1 MPIEN
6 KNLGKYKRPG
16 IYINEIDQSILELP
30 IQDVLIN
37 LVPGFSKKG
46 PFNRPVR
53 VDSPAEFEA
62 IFGTI
67 DKNLE
72 NKGSFFHR
80 TVEDML
86 NTGPIW
92 ALSLLKTD
100 PNRDTL
106 EWESISASVQYNNGP
121 KNTSP
126 YERFFNRQD
135 FWERDSESFGDI
147 VISEHIDHSTIQ
159 PDPNQDIFSITN
171 IGNFRTTIWLFKSSV
186 TGFDVTA
193 ENWYGGSE
201 KVPLFM
207 NPKDLISDYIISVL
221 AVGGDWTQNETLA
234 VDAYWGKYFNVNGLI
249 KSQVS
254 NFWNDSLTNTVAF
267 YDVSLIPNFRDLN
280 DVDMYIKDV
289 INSQTDK
296 TGLFCYFN
304 EDVLLGSDFYKG
316 NIDLIGQTLVGSI
329 KKSIDFLSYNGT
341 ISETQTYTEKS
352 FDSLNSP
359 TNVFGNLNSE
369 LPSGRTAGYTNW
381 YTNISPSGDTT
392 TGKNNTYVY
401 NVVSVDGSYVITLTG
416 VSYSMIIDDVIY
428 FNKSFSEVDTTT
440 PYYITSVTGNK
451 ITVSETKGGPIVP
464 LVSGTTI
471 NVFVYCLK
479 QNFVDS
485 SVVAAD
491 QWSYII
497 GQTKY
502 SADTALTSHNLFF
515 DPFAIYQSGSTYSR
529 YDVLYLD
536 SDYSTVHTLKGNQTI
551 GISPTLPNY
560 LLSNENTILLGY
572 VKLQYN
578 SGVTASAGIPYF
590 EYTYTKVSVSAGNSY
605 LPLSGVTDVTATS
618 GITSGINYLDLTFV
632 GTKGSTDYTLYN
644 KLRKMKIFTE
654 IYTNLI
660 NNKGVIISGGWE
672 TGTGYGDKFPIS
684 SPTIYAS
691 TTSTDAYIRIYF
703 DSTLVSSGISTNPFD
718 YFKTSDGSF
727 LIYYIDNEFVLTGIN
742 AVNTL
747 ISSNH
752 PLNYYGPTDK
762 TGIVAKWSN
771 LYQDYYNGIINN
783 GDYFFVDNVSG
794 DTMQKVFLKMYL
806 SVVDGVE
813 ILTIKFV
820 DEAGDPF
827 DILLWNTNYSSKF
840 IIYSDKANLKETIEI
855 ENPDDITDDT
865 NTRWIYVNKT
875 RYAHVKRGMYLE
887 AYYDE
892 SYYDN
897 PTGEGYLLGMVPRK
911 LVRIIDIKND
921 TVDTTRKILYADDSI
936 KISDNGTVSNHDYY
950 TTVYTSIDNYFTEY
964 KGITMKPFTVN
975 VDSIPNG
982 TDDRQMEILTVLDK
996 TTNLAKGL
1004 ANKNR
1009 ISWRYLVDSFGLGLT
1024 HDSKQEFV
1032 DLCGMKLN
1040 CLGFINM
1047 PSVRQF
1053 KTSLNPTFINDDRT
1067 LNTEYLKEGGNPDTN
1082 PSFLYS
1088 FGEGVGRSTVGYFFP
1103 YVKDVNDATK
1113 FIPPSAKVAKAY
1125 MSKFLTTTAGI
1136 YPWTIVA
1143 GSILGKL
1150 PDVASTEMR
1159 FTDDNLLDLMEMGS
1173 NPIDYTQQRG
1183 YYINSENTAQVF
1195 PYSSLSVIHSREV
1208 LIELENRLY
1217 DMLLNY
1223 QWRFNTPEIR
1233 NEIKSRADQICKE
1246 LLDASALYDFK
1257 NVMDKSNNTNY
1268 IIDLQMGVLDTYIE
1282 IIKGMGVIVNNITIL
1297 KKGTI
1302 SSSGFLPK

>member
-106 EWESISASVQYNNGP
+106 EWESISTAAKYDNGL
-121 KNTSP
+121 KNTAP

-147 VISEHIDHSTIQ
+147 VTGEYIDHPTIQ
-159 PDPNQDIFSITN
+159 PNPNNDIFSITN
-171 IGNFRTTIWLFKSSV
+171 IGNIRSTIWLFKSSI

-193 ENWYGGSE
+193 ESWYGGSE

-207 NPKDLISDYIISVL
+207 NPKDLMSDYIISVL
-221 AVGGDWTQNETLA
+221 AVGGDWTQNETLS
-234 VDAYWGKYFNVNGLI
+234 VDSYWGKYFNSNGLI

-254 NFWNDSLTNTVAF
+254 NFWNDSLTNTIAY

-304 EDVLLGSDFYKG
+304 EEALLSSDFYKG
-316 NIDLIGQTLVGSI
+316 NIDLIGQTLVGSS
-329 KKSIDFLSYNGT
+329 KKSIDFLSYNGS
-341 ISETQTYTEKS
+341 ISETQIYSEKNL
-352 FDSLNSP
+352 DGLNSP
-359 TNVFGNLNSE
+359 TNVFGNLNSTF
-369 LPSGRTAGYTNW
+369 PSGRTATYTNW
-381 YTNISPSGDTT
+381 YTNISPSGNTMA
-392 TGKNNTYVY
+392 GKNDTYVY
-401 NVVSVDGSYVITLTG
+401 NISSIDDSYNITLTDTPALMS
-416 VSYSMIIDDVIY
+416 VDDIIY

-440 PYYITSVTGNK
+440 PYYILSIDTTK
-451 ITVSETKGGPIVP
+451 IKISETKGGPIVP
-464 LVSGTTI
+464 LISGTIT
-471 NVFVYCLK
+471 NVFIYCLK

-485 SVVAAD
+485 SSEIAD

-502 SADTALTSHNLFF
+502 SGDTKLTSHNLFF
-515 DPFAIYQSGSTYSR
+515 DPFAIYQSGATYSR

-536 SDYSTVHTLKGNQTI
+536 SDYSTVHTLKGNQSI
-551 GISPTLPNY
+551 GIDPTLPNY
-560 LLSNENTILLGY
+560 LLSNETTILLGY

-578 SGVTASAGIPYF
+578 SGLTSDLINFG
-590 EYTYTKVSVSAGNSY
+590 YTYTGISVTAGNSY
-605 LPLSGVTDVTATS
+605 KQLSGGTDITALS
-618 GITSGINYLDLTFV
+618 GTTTNGIKYLDLIFV
-632 GTKGSTDYTLYN
+632 DTKGSTVYTNYN
-644 KLRKMKIFTE
+644 KMRKIKIFNE
-654 IYTNLI
+654 IYTNLL
-660 NNKGVIISGGWE
+660 NNKGVIISGGWSS
-672 TGTGYGDKFPIS
+672 GGGYGDKFPIT
-684 SPTIYAS
+684 SPTIYAQ
-691 TTSTDAYIRIYF
+691 TTTTDAYIRIYF
-703 DSTLVSSGISTNPFD
+703 NTTDTVYPFD
-718 YFKTSDGSF
+718 YFKTADGSF
-727 LIYYIDNEFVLTGIN
+727 LIYYIDNEFVMPLIN
-742 AVNTL
+742 PVNTL
-747 ISSNH
+747 ITTNL
-752 PLNYYGPTDK
+752 PLSGVPSK

-771 LYQDYYNGIINN
+771 LYQDYYNGVINN
-783 GDYFFVDNVSG
+783 GDYFYIDNVSG

-806 SVVDGVE
+806 IDDVDGVE
-813 ILTIKFV
+813 NLTIKFV
-820 DEAGDPF
+820 DENGETVE
-827 DILLWNTNYSSKF
+827 ISQWENSYLSKL

-855 ENPDDITDDT
+855 ENPDDITDTT
-865 NTRWIYVNKT
+865 NTRWIYVDKT
-875 RYAHVKRGMYLE
+875 RYSHIKRGLYLE
-887 AYYDE
+887 AYYDTT
-892 SYYDN
+892 YYDD
-897 PTGEGYLLGMVPRK
+897 PTGEGYLAGMVPRK

-921 TVDTTRKILYADDSI
+921 TVDTTRKILYADGSI
-936 KISDNGTVSNHDYY
+936 KISNNGTTLDPDYY

-964 KGITMKPFTVN
+964 KGLTMKPFTVH

-982 TDDRQMEILTVLDK
+982 TDDRQMEILSVVDK

-1009 ISWRYLVDSFGLGLT
+1009 ISWRYLVDGFGLGLT
-1024 HDSKQEFV
+1024 HNSKQEFV
-1032 DLCGMKLN
+1032 DLCGLKLN
-1040 CLGFINM
+1040 CLGFLNM
-1047 PSVRQF
+1047 PSVRQL
-1053 KTSLNPTFINDDRT
+1053 KTSLNPSFINDDRT
-1067 LNTEYLKEGGNPDTN
+1067 LNTEYLKEGGNQDTN

-1088 FGEGVGRSTVGYFFP
+1088 FGEGDGRSTVGYFFP
-1103 YVKDVNDATK
+1103 YVKDVNDVTK

-1150 PDVASTEMR
+1150 PDVGSTEMR

-1173 NPIDYTQQRG
+1173 NPIDFTQQRG

-1223 QWRFNTPEIR
+1223 QWRFNTSEIR

-1257 NVMDKSNNTNY
+1257 NIMDKSNNTNY
-1268 IIDLQMGVLDTYIE
+1268 IIDLQMGVLDTYCE
-1282 IIKGMGVIVNNITIL
+1282 VIKGMGVIVNNITIL

>member
-100 PNRDTL
+100 LNRDTL
-106 EWESISASVQYNNGP
+106 EWESLSCTAGDDVWNNGP

-135 FWERDSESFGDI
+135 FWERDTESFGDI
-147 VISEHIDHSTIQ
+147 VVGENIDHPTIQ
-159 PDPNQDIFSITN
+159 PPPDKNLLSITN
-171 IGNFRTTIWLFKSSV
+171 IGGYRTTVWMFKSTV

-201 KVPLFM
+201 KVPLFI
-207 NPKDLISDYIISVL
+207 NPKDLMSDYIISIL

-234 VDAYWGKYFNVNGLI
+234 VDDYWGKYFNANGLI

-254 NFWNDSLTNTVAF
+254 NFWNDSLTNTVAY

-280 DVDMYIKDV
+280 DVDMYVKDV

-296 TGLFCYFN
+296 TGLFCYFD
-304 EDVLLGSDFYKG
+304 EDALLSSDFYKG
-316 NIDLIGQTLVGSI
+316 NIDLIGQTLVGSS
-329 KKSIDFLSYNGT
+329 KKSIDFLSYFGN
-341 ISETQTYTEKS
+341 ISESQTYSNKLL
-352 FDSLNSP
+352 DSLNSP
-359 TNVFGNLNSE
+359 TNVFGNLNLNSSFQS
-369 LPSGRTAGYTNW
+369 SGRTSSYTNW
-381 YTNISPSGDTT
+381 FTNISPAGDILNDPT
-392 TGKNNTYVY
+392 NDNDTYAY
-401 NVVSVDGSYVITLTG
+401 NVKSISGSYVITLTG
-416 VSYSMIIDDVIY
+416 TSYVMEVNDVIY

-440 PYYITSVTGNK
+440 PYYIKDTGNRT
-451 ITVSETKGGPIVP
+451 ITISESKGGPIVQ
-464 LVSGTTI
+464 LLSGSTTDI
-471 NVFVYCLK
+471 FVYSLK

-485 SVVAAD
+485 SIENEK
-491 QWSYII
+491 WSYII

-502 SADTALTSHNLFF
+502 SGDTKLASDNLFF
-515 DPFAIYQSGSTYSR
+515 DPFTVYQSGTTYSR
-529 YDVLYLD
+529 CDILYLN
-536 SDYSTVHTLKGNQTI
+536 SDYSTVHTLKGNQSI
-551 GISPTLPNY
+551 GTTPTKPNY
-560 LLSNENTILLGY
+560 LLSNENTIILGY
-572 VKLQYN
+572 MYLKY
-578 SGVTASAGIPYF
+578 SGVTGTNFPIFELEYF
-590 EYTYTKVSVSAGNSY
+590 PVSVQAGNSY
-605 LPLSGVTDVTATS
+605 LPLLLTTDVTRTS
-618 GITSGINYLDLTFV
+618 GTTSGGVKYLDITFV
-632 GTKGSTDYTLYN
+632 GTKGSTDYTDYN

-654 IYTNLI
+654 IYTNLL
-660 NNKGVIISGGWE
+660 NNKGVIIN
-672 TGTGYGDKFPIS
+672 YNNCDKFPIS
-684 SPTIYAS
+684 SPTIYAP

-703 DSTLVSSGISTNPFD
+703 DSLLVPAGISSDPFD
-718 YFKTSDGSF
+718 YFKSDGSF
-727 LIYYIDNEFVLTGIN
+727 IIYYIDNEFVLNGIN
-742 AVNTL
+742 TVNTL
-747 ISSNH
+747 ISSYH
-752 PLNYYGPTDK
+752 PLSYYAAGDK

-794 DTMQKVFLKMYL
+794 DTIQRVFLKIYF
-806 SVVDGVE
+806 SVVDGIEV
-813 ILTIKFV
+813 LTIKFV
-820 DEAGDPF
+820 DEYGYPF
-827 DILLWNTNYSSKF
+827 DISQWTNNYSSKL
-840 IIYSDKANLKETIEI
+840 IIYSDKGNLKETIEI
-855 ENPDDITDDT
+855 ENPDAIIDTT
-865 NTRWIYVNKT
+865 NTRRIYVDKT
-875 RYAHVKRGMYLE
+875 RYSHIKRGMYLE
-887 AYYDE
+887 AYYDTT
-892 SYYDN
+892 YYDD
-897 PTGEGYLLGMVPRK
+897 PTGEGYLLGMIPRK

-936 KISDNGTVSNHDYY
+936 KISNNGTSSSPDYF
-950 TTVYTSIDNYFTEY
+950 TTVYTTIDNYFTEY
-964 KGITMKPFTVN
+964 KGLTLKPFTVHPYS
-975 VDSIPNG
+975 VPNG

-996 TTNLAKGL
+996 TTNLSKGL

-1009 ISWRYLVDSFGLGLT
+1009 ISWRYLIDSFGLGLT
-1024 HDSKQEFV
+1024 HHSKQEFV

-1040 CLGFINM
+1040 CVGFLNM
-1047 PSVRQF
+1047 PSVRQL

-1067 LNTEYLKEGGNPDTN
+1067 LNTEYLKNGGNEDNN

-1103 YVKDVNDATK
+1103 YIKDVNDKTK
-1113 FIPPSAKVAKAY
+1113 FVPPSAKVAKAY
-1125 MSKFLTTTAGI
+1125 MNKFITTTAGI

-1143 GSILGKL
+1143 GTILGKL
-1150 PDVASTEMR
+1150 NDVDSTEMR
-1159 FTDDNLLDLMEMGS
+1159 FTDDNLLDLMEMGA
-1173 NPIDYTQQRG
+1173 NPIDYTQKRG
-1183 YYINSENTAQVF
+1183 FYINSENTAQVF
-1195 PYSSLSVIHSREV
+1195 PYSSLSIIHSREV

-1233 NEIKSRADQICKE
+1233 SEIKSRADQICKE
-1246 LLDASALYDFK
+1246 LLDSSALYAYK
-1257 NVMDKSNNTNY
+1257 NVMDKSNNTDY
-1268 IIDLQMGVLDTYIE
+1268 IIDLQMGVIDTYCE
-1282 IIKGMGVIVNNITIL
+1282 IIKGMGTIVNNITIL

-1302 SSSGFLPK
+1302 QSSGFLPK